1 MFMAVNPL
9 WSRSNVELRMRRTKT
24 ERIKIMISSM
34 SVDSTQF
41 VRLVRSSTFEL
52 GDREGGGTNTDIA
65 LGVK

>member
-1 MFMAVNPL
+1 
-9 WSRSNVELRMRRTKT
+9 
-24 ERIKIMISSM
+24 MISSM